1 MVKGVKNMGRNV
13 KSLGE
18 MQKHLTNEEKA
29 QRQEMQKRLYE
40 YSMLKGT
47 PPKWLSEYA
56 KTEWDRIVPILIEET
71 PISELDS
78 GLLATYCETLA
89 TVREC
94 SEHIAKDGSLI
105 VNTQS
110 GGVKPNP
117 YVSIRERAIKD
128 LRSLSNDLGLSISSR
143 AKLALNKAQDDEMD
157 EIGAMLE

>member
-1 MVKGVKNMGRNV
+1 MGRNV
-13 KSLGE
+13 KSLGD

-40 YSMLKGT
+40 YSMLKGN

-56 KTEWDRIVPILIEET
+56 KTEWDRIVPILIEEM

-78 GLLATYCETLA
+78 GLVATYCETLA
-89 TVREC
+89 TIREC

-105 VNTQS
+105 VSTQS

-117 YVSIRERAIKD
+117 YVNIRERATKD

-143 AKLALNKAQDDEMD
+143 AKLALNKAQDDELD